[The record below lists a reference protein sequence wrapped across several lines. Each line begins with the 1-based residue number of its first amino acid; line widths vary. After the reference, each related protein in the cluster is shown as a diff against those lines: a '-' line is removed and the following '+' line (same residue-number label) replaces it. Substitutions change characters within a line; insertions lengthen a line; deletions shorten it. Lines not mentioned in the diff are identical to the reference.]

1 MNDPVASAKPVDADS
16 GGGNILVVGS
26 GAIDDRLAYTEL
38 WMPDGQVI
46 RVATQTLRSSL
57 VLTPDVS
64 AEPDDM
70 RMSDGDGNAVIP
82 IVEERVV
89 ISKQSVPTAK
99 IRLRTEV
106 EQYEQTISESLA
118 VRTFDVERI
127 VLNTVVDSV
136 PTVRQE
142 GETTIYPLV
151 EERLVLTKELVLK
164 EEIRVTRR
172 DTARLDT
179 RTVHLQRETMTV
191 EREALGSVATQ
202 EETNASRSE
211 PELR

>member
-16 GGGNILVVGS
+16 DGGNILVIGS
-26 GAIDDRLAYTEL
+26 GAIDDRLAYT
-38 WMPDGQVI
+38 
-46 RVATQTLRSSL
+46 QTLRPSL
-57 VLTPDVS
+57 VLTPDIS
-64 AEPDDM
+64 AEQDDV
-70 RMSDGDGNAVIP
+70 RMSDGDGDAVIP

-127 VLNTVVDSV
+127 VLNAVVDSA

-191 EREALGSVATQ
+191 ERETLGSVATQ
-202 EETNASRSE
+202 EETDASHSK

>member
-1 MNDPVASAKPVDADS
+1 MNDPVASAKPVDVDS
-16 GGGNILVVGS
+16 GGNILVIGS

-46 RVATQTLRSSL
+46 RVATQTLRPSL

-64 AEPDDM
+64 AEQDDV
-70 RMSDGDGNAVIP
+70 RMSDGNGNAVIP

-127 VLNTVVDSV
+127 VLNAVVDSV

-179 RTVHLQRETMTV
+179 RTIHLQRETMTV

-211 PELR
+211 PGLR